1 MVMNLKDMVA
11 DKLTIGKDAEN
22 ELVSYC
28 NKAFNTART
37 ARLQFERQWY
47 MNLAFYF
54 GKQYAQWATSA
65 LDSSGVVTEA
75 SYSKLYEPAVPPWRV
90 RFICNKIRPIIRGEL
105 AKVTKEKPR
114 GFVLPASTD
123 ETDLTGARAAEMI
136 SEFLWRELLM
146 NRVMRRA
153 EFWNLICGTAFV
165 KDWYDKNAMD
175 TTGVKGSIMAEP
187 LTPFHLLVP
196 DLQEEELESQPYAIH
211 VMAKDPD
218 WVAKHFKDKNGEPIK
233 VQADAGQSGGGILEQ
248 KFLSALGV
256 SKAQTGK
263 AMVSVKEAWFK
274 PNGKFKDGLT
284 VIWANDRILF
294 QHEGFLY
301 KHGQYPFTKLDH
313 IPTGRFYGDSTIV
326 DLMSLQKEYN
336 RTRSQIM
343 EAKNRMSKPQL
354 LAVRGSVDPNRIT
367 SEPGL
372 IIFYTP
378 GFAPPTPLQLQNL
391 PSYVVDEV
399 ERIQRDMD
407 DVSSQHEI
415 TKGSVPP
422 GVTAATAISFLQE
435 QDDSKLSATVASLE
449 EAVERLG
456 KHFLS
461 HVSQFWDAQ
470 RTVRVT
476 GINGQVE
483 AHQFHKNSVNG
494 NIDFKVETGS
504 ATPISRAAKQ
514 AFIMELMKGG
524 YITGPTG
531 LKYLEYSETGRM
543 YEEMQRD
550 QRHVDREN
558 LRLMEGDLFG
568 PNSYDNDLEHVAGHE
583 DFCKTEEYETK
594 EDEIKIGFQE
604 HITAHKQK
612 MAMEMFG
619 LMLPPGD
626 PRLNAIGRGQQPPPM
641 AQPPVPGTDL
651 NGGQPQLNA
660 GPPQGGAQNPV
671 QEPSP
676 AQVPMG
682 Q

>member
-1 MVMNLKDMVA
+1 MNLKDMVA
-11 DKLTIGKDAEN
+11 DKLTLGRDAEN
-22 ELVSYC
+22 ELVTYC

-65 LDSSGVVTEA
+65 LDSSGVVTET

-105 AKVTKEKPR
+105 AKITKEKPR
-114 GFVLPASTD
+114 GYVLPASTD
-123 ETDLTGARAAEMI
+123 ESDLTGARAAQMI
-136 SEFLWRELLM
+136 SEFLWRELMM
-146 NRVMRRA
+146 NRVVRRA
-153 EFWNLICGTAFV
+153 EFWNLICGTSFV

-187 LTPFHLLVP
+187 FTPFHILVP
-196 DLQEEELESQPYAIH
+196 DLQEEELENQPYVIH

-218 WVAKHFKDKNGEPIK
+218 WVAKNYKDKNGEPIK
-233 VQADAGQSGGGILEQ
+233 VSPDAGQSGGGILEQ

-256 SKAQTGK
+256 QKAQTGK
-263 AMVSVKEAWFK
+263 AMVSVKEAWIK
-274 PNGKFKDGLT
+274 PNAKFKDGA
-284 VIWANDRILF
+284 VIIWANDKILF
-294 QHEGFLY
+294 QKEGFLY
-301 KHGQYPFTKLDH
+301 KHKQYPFTKLEH

-354 LAVRGSVDPNRIT
+354 LAVKGSVDPNRVT

-378 GFAPPTPLQLQNL
+378 GFAAPTPLQLQNL
-391 PSYVVDEV
+391 PSYVVDEIS
-399 ERIQRDMD
+399 RIQRDMD
-407 DVSSQHEI
+407 DVASQHEI

-435 QDDSKLSATVASLE
+435 QDDSKLAWTVSNLE
-449 EAVERLG
+449 ESVERIG

-461 HVSQFWDAQ
+461 HVSQFWDAE

-476 GINGQVE
+476 GVNGQVE
-483 AHQFHKNSVNG
+483 AFQFHKNSISG
-494 NIDFKVETGS
+494 NIDFKIEAGS
-504 ATPISRAAKQ
+504 ATPVSRAAKQ
-514 AFIMELMKGG
+514 AFIMELMKNG
-524 YITGPTG
+524 YIDGPTG
-531 LKYLEYSETGRM
+531 LKYLDMSETGRM
-543 YEEMQRD
+543 YEELQRD
-550 QRHVDREN
+550 SRQVDREN
-558 LRLMEGDLFG
+558 LRLAEGEEAFG
-568 PNSYDNDLEHVAGHE
+568 PNTYDNHLEHIVGHE
-583 DFCKTEEYETK
+583 DYCKTEEYESK
-594 EDEIKIGFQE
+594 DDQIKTNFQA
-604 HITAHKQK
+604 HITAHKQT
-612 MAMEMFG
+612 MAREMFG
-619 LMLPPGD
+619 LELPPGD
-626 PRLNAIGRGQQPPPM
+626 PRLNTIGRGQQPPPM
-641 AQPPVPGTDL
+641 AQPPIPGMTD
-651 NGGQPQLNA
+651 GSQ
-660 GPPQGGAQNPV
+660 PPQGGTQNPI

-676 AQVPMG
+676 TEVPMG